1 VKLLSFDLDG
11 TIVPDGK
18 IIPEPIQKA
27 IRDVRLAGHLVTVIT
42 GRTETSA
49 RPFLDMLE
57 LDTPYGTAQ
66 GARVQHSDGSL
77 LFEHKLEGVIAKKL
91 IEVSKLDGFFVATG
105 EKFYVLDPKHER
117 WLWAHNEGHVVTA
130 WSQYQNESVYKIV
143 FESAS
148 NGLQKKLEQHEQ
160 DLMFYPWGNQY
171 LEVTRGGATKG
182 TALQLIAKTL
192 GVAQEDTIAF
202 GDGGNDQ
209 AMLEWAGRS
218 VVVNGGDLS
227 LEREHERIAPPSEFG
242 VATWLEKNLL

>member
-1 VKLLSFDLDG
+1 MKLLSFDLDG

-18 IIPEPIQKA
+18 IIPKPIKDA
-27 IRDVRLAGHLVTVIT
+27 IRKARDAGHLVTVIT

-66 GARVQHSDGSL
+66 GARVQHSDGSV
-77 LFEHKLEGVIAKKL
+77 LFEHKLEGKITQKL
-91 IEVSKLDGFFVATG
+91 IEASKMDGFFVATG
-105 EKFYVLDPKHER
+105 EKFYVLDPSHER
-117 WLWAHNEGHVVTA
+117 WLWAHNEGHNVTA

-143 FESAS
+143 FDSAS
-148 NGLQKKLEQHEQ
+148 GGLQQKLEQHHQ

-182 TALQLIAKTL
+182 TALKLIAKTL

-202 GDGGNDQ
+202 GDGGNDH

-218 VVVNGGDLS
+218 IVVDGGDLT
-227 LEREHERIAPPSEFG
+227 LAREHERIPPPAEFG

>member
-1 VKLLSFDLDG
+1 MKLLSFDLDG

-18 IIPEPIQKA
+18 IIPKPIQTA
-27 IRDVRLAGHLVTVIT
+27 IRSARNAGHLVTVIT

-66 GARVQHSDGSL
+66 GARVQHADGSV

-91 IEVSKLDGFFVATG
+91 VEVSKLDGFFVATG
-105 EKFYVLDPKHER
+105 ERFYVLDPKHER
-117 WLWAHNEGHVVTA
+117 WAWAHSEGHNVTA

-148 NGLQKKLEQHEQ
+148 NGLQQKLEQHEQ

-182 TALQLIAKTL
+182 TALELIAMTL

-218 VVVNGGDLS
+218 IVVNGGDLT
-227 LEREHERIAPPSEFG
+227 LERKHERIAPPAEFG
-242 VATWLEKNLL
+242 VADWLEKNLL

>member
-18 IIPEPIQKA
+18 MIPQPIQKA
-27 IRDVRLAGHLVTVIT
+27 IRSARDAGHLVTVIT

-66 GARVQHSDGSL
+66 GARVQNADGSL
-77 LFEHKLEGVIAKKL
+77 LFEHKLEGFIAQQL
-91 IEVSKLDGFFVATG
+91 VEASMVDGFFVATG

-117 WLWAHNEGHVVTA
+117 WAWAHNEGHNVTA

-182 TALQLIAKTL
+182 TALKLIADTL
-192 GVAQEDTIAF
+192 GIAQEDTIAF
-202 GDGGNDQ
+202 GDGGNDH

-218 VVVNGGDLS
+218 IVVSGGDLT
-227 LEREHERIAPPSEFG
+227 LERDHERIAPPAEFG
-242 VATWLEKNLL
+242 VAVWLEQNLL